1 MDKTTKELRARLRTE
16 LAKWLDHAIKCRAAS
31 EQRREIRRRLHRGDE
46 LQLMSADRMR
56 RIEIRLL
63 LEHLAANQTIGLLV
77 SQLEERRPLKV
88 VGSIVPENPYTVA
101 PDSLPPA
108 EWTIARPGRDSPLL
122 PQTIDDPLIVWDIVV
137 EAIIPEW
144 LDHLDTEAP
153 SADGLTPNARAFL
166 LAMLDLKLHDGTRA
180 GQGAIWARVAE
191 RGNAVEGKSDRA
203 AAVGI
208 LKDSDLIDS
217 KSGTGTKLTTRGV
230 AMARSLSSR
239 SNPQ

>member
-16 LAKWLDHAIKCRAAS
+16 LAKWLDHALKCRAAS
-31 EQRREIRRRLHRGDE
+31 DKRREASRQLHLGDE
-46 LQLMSADRMR
+46 LQLMNADRTR
-56 RIEIRLL
+56 RIEIRLV
-63 LEHLAANQTIGLLV
+63 LEHLAEHPTIGLLV

-101 PDSLPPA
+101 PDSLPAA

-144 LDHLDTEAP
+144 LDHLDAETP
-153 SADGLTPNARAFL
+153 NADGLTPDARAFL
-166 LAMLDLKLHDGTRA
+166 KAMLDLKLHDGTRA
-180 GQGAIWARVAE
+180 GQDVIWTRVAKL
-191 RGNAVEGKSDRA
+191 GDAVEGKSNRE

-208 LKDSDLIDS
+208 LKDRSLIDS
-217 KSGTGTKLTTRGV
+217 KSGTGTMLTPRGV

-239 SNPQ
+239 SNTE